1 MSEFKNPFIS
11 NVKIKNFRNFLN
23 VDVSLD
29 HKQVIVGENNVG
41 KTNFL
46 RALQLILDKD
56 FSDNDRQLSE
66 SDFHESLPD
75 PMVNG
80 EVIEISLQI
89 RGFEHNSRLIAQFV
103 DAAINDTPPTLQFVY
118 KFFPNVGPLGNI
130 LNYKY
135 EIYKGNTEQSKFTSE
150 DRSFINIYVIKALRD
165 VERELKANKNSPL
178 YKLVKKYDISKEDL
192 EKISE
197 SMKVAADELLKLD
210 EIVHIKKVIQD
221 RFASLSGLQSDNE
234 INLSTFDIDTER
246 LLYTLQVYFGISE
259 RPVGELS
266 LGLGNILYISL
277 MLILLKDRTIPPI
290 IKADKFQ
297 ELLEL
302 DGTKIIASFYEISEQ
317 SKYVLKSD
325 IADADIVKLY
335 SWMDEYNGAQQAFT
349 ILAVEEPEAHLSP
362 ILQRLI
368 FREVLHKSNTSVIFT
383 THSTFIGSVAPLS
396 SIVHVRNIG
405 VSSGVYSTAGLAI
418 NERERK
424 DIERYVD
431 AKRGELYFGKGIIL
445 VEGITEEYIIPAAAD
460 VLNAPLDDYGIVIC
474 NIDSTNFKPYIQ
486 LLQALNI
493 PWHLI
498 TDGDYYETVTTQN
511 PDGTESVERFYHIMD
526 GVTGRPYK
534 YKGIENVNAVLL
546 DLQILEAADIPE
558 SQEDV
563 RDIFKEVGAHI
574 GQHTLEVDMM
584 KETTAA
590 GINIIKKVY
599 SELILGG
606 EKMQKNF
613 DDALDSGEF
622 WSALKKIESNIS
634 KGRFAQRLA
643 GNLIPELI
651 PEYVKEG
658 IQNFL
663 EEVKE
668 DYEQ

>member
-1 MSEFKNPFIS
+1 MAEQKNPYIS
-11 NVKIKNFRNFLN
+11 NVKIKKFRNFLD
-23 VDVSLD
+23 VDVALD
-29 HKQVIVGENNVG
+29 HKQVIIGENNVG

-46 RALQLILDKD
+46 RAVQLILDKD

-66 SDFHESLPD
+66 NDFHESLID
-75 PMVNG
+75 PMING
-80 EVIEISLQI
+80 ETIEITLQI
-89 RGFEHNSRLIAQFV
+89 KGFEHNSRLIAQFT
-103 DAAINDTPPTLQFVY
+103 DAAISDTPPTLQFVY
-118 KFFPNVGPLGNI
+118 KFFPNIGPLGNI
-130 LNYKY
+130 LNYKH

-178 YKLVKKYDISKEDL
+178 YKLVKKYDISKDDL
-192 EKISE
+192 ENISE

-210 EIVHIKKVIQD
+210 EIVHIKKAIQE
-221 RFASLSGLQSDNE
+221 RFTSLAGLQSDNE

-277 MLILLKDRTIPPI
+277 MLILLKDRTIPSI
-290 IKADKFQ
+290 IKAEKFL
-297 ELLEL
+297 ELLAL
-302 DGTKIIASFYEISEQ
+302 DDDQIINNFYELSDQ
-317 SKYVLKSD
+317 SKYLLKPD
-325 IADADIVKLY
+325 IAGADIDSLY
-335 SWMDEYNGAQQAFT
+335 SWMDENNSAQQAFT

-383 THSTFIGSVAPLS
+383 THSTFIGSIAPLS
-396 SIVHVRNIG
+396 SIVHVRNVG
-405 VSSGVYSTAGLAI
+405 ASSNIYSTAKLVI
-418 NERERK
+418 NDRERK
-424 DIERYVD
+424 DIERYID

-460 VLNAPLDDYGIVIC
+460 ILGTSLDDYGIVIC

-498 TDGDYYETVTTQN
+498 TDGDYYEIITTAN
-511 PDGTESVERFYHIMD
+511 ADGTMSEERVYHIMD
-526 GVTGRPYK
+526 GLTVRPYK
-534 YKGIENVNAVLL
+534 YRGIENVNDVLV
-546 DLQILEAADIPE
+546 DLQIVEGADIPE
-558 SQEDV
+558 SQEDA
-563 RDIFKEVGAHI
+563 RDFFKERGAHV
-574 GQHTLEVDMM
+574 GKHTLEVDMM
-584 KETTAA
+584 NETNAD
-590 GINIIKKVY
+590 GINIIKAVY
-599 SELILGG
+599 AELILGG
-606 EKMQKNF
+606 ERMQRNF
-613 DDALDSGEF
+613 EEVLDAGEY

-643 GNLIPELI
+643 GNLIPALI
-651 PEYVKEG
+651 PKYVEDG
-658 IQNFL
+658 IQNFV